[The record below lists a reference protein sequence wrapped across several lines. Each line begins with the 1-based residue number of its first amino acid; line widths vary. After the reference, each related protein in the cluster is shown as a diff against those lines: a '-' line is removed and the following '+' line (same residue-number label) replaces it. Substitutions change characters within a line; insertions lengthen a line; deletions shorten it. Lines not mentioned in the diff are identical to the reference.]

1 MVFKAI
7 SNSSEL
13 PSHQISQVLKS
24 KHPQRALDILYN
36 KTVGQVDQATID
48 EASGVVLNTPTLKDV
63 FTGEIP
69 TKRDGSPINREDL
82 MEAFRRAIFGHANMV
97 AKTGKTNFN
106 PFAFQDTMFTSIG
119 GVNSPLV
126 DTPQTQFNLINWMK
140 GKGLLGSTE
149 PGTALKENAPSD
161 LSAADEYIQNLQTT
175 IKQAKDVVEAFDTG
189 NLESVLF
196 KDPSLSKLFAVR
208 ILGATAGGA
217 FQNKVRELL
226 GIKGGSG
233 GLIAES
239 TGSEV
244 IQRLLIRGPETVV
257 SEYLAEAFANP
268 EVMVQLVKP
277 ILEKKK
283 RDQAI
288 KALES
293 IFAVGARQV
302 GRRAPMLPALV
313 ERREQ
318 LPTVLPEEEPEV
330 DTTPP
335 QLITPDQFP
344 VTVPKA
350 IQSIMPFDL
359 SQVTP
364 SAPVPT
370 PTPQAQAQ
378 PSSGPTDPNTRARYA
393 SLFPNDPISAML
405 NSGGIASLGG

>member
-7 SNSSEL
+7 TNSSEL

-24 KHPQRALDILYN
+24 QYPQRALDLLYN

-48 EASGVVLNTPTLKDV
+48 EASGIVINTPTLKDV

-69 TKRDGSPINREDL
+69 TKRDGSPINKEDL
-82 MEAFRRAIFGHANMV
+82 AEAFRRAIFGHANVV

-149 PGTALKENAPSD
+149 PGTALKKNAPPE
-161 LSAADEYIQNLQTT
+161 LSAADEYIENLQTT
-175 IKQAKDVVEAFDTG
+175 IKQAKDVQEAFDTG

-217 FQNKVRELL
+217 FQNKVRNLL
-226 GIKGGSG
+226 GIQGGSG

-244 IQRLLIRGPETVV
+244 IQRL
-257 SEYLAEAFANP
+257 
-268 EVMVQLVKP
+268 
-277 ILEKKK
+277 
-283 RDQAI
+283 
-288 KALES
+288 
-293 IFAVGARQV
+293 
-302 GRRAPMLPALV
+302 
-313 ERREQ
+313 
-318 LPTVLPEEEPEV
+318 
-330 DTTPP
+330 
-335 QLITPDQFP
+335 
-344 VTVPKA
+344 
-350 IQSIMPFDL
+350 
-359 SQVTP
+359 SQT
-364 SAPVPT
+364 
-370 PTPQAQAQ
+370 Q
-378 PSSGPTDPNTRARYA
+378 R
-393 SLFPNDPISAML
+393 
-405 NSGGIASLGG
+405 